1 MKIRT
6 LIQTSMTLM
15 ILTAC
20 GPNGQI
26 ASVSNPT
33 GSQSSTSQTSNSQTA
48 TQTDTQSSSQT
59 STQTS
64 ASLNGSVSGQMQS
77 DMTAMHEE
85 EAIYADAAA
94 VADSSNSFATQ
105 ALGASV
111 SLNTR
116 LRLSN
121 GPRPVTKPA
130 APAKDLRT
138 AAKAKLV
145 VAAANRT
152 QLKTHLITAGAISI
166 NGDGTI
172 TLDPKAF
179 ALTVNQ
185 RLQAEK
191 AKFQDQLLRIEARL
205 ALKHQV
211 GGDLLKRLYHHDF
224 AVRTS
229 DKTSVTNDDGSTTE
243 TVKISF
249 ENSKLGIKRE
259 VVLSKTSKDGK
270 LVKVD
275 FQLTESNPIFDRSL
289 TRIATYNGDGTK
301 NVLIDAK
308 TTWKDGRSSERHEER
323 LVNADGTVTGTG
335 TITRTARDGST
346 KTYTISLNIAAD
358 GGMTTGASDPASQ
371 TEVTLDEQ
379 ASGEATVT
387 TDVNGQENAT
397 NVDIAA
403 DATAAASTG
412 DSSAT

>member
-15 ILTAC
+15 LLTAC

-26 ASVSNPT
+26 AGVGNPT
-33 GSQSSTSQTSNSQTA
+33 GSPSSAAQTTTQNSAQN
-48 TQTDTQSSSQT
+48 SSQT
-59 STQTS
+59 SSQTS
-64 ASLNGSVSGQMQS
+64 ASSSIKGSVSGQMQS

-85 EAIYADAAA
+85 EAIYADAAT
-94 VADSSNSFATQ
+94 VADSDNSFATQ

-111 SLNTR
+111 SLNAR
-116 LRLSN
+116 LRLSS
-121 GPRPVTKPA
+121 GSRPVTKPA
-130 APAKDLRT
+130 APAKDLRA

-145 VAAANRT
+145 VAAANRN
-152 QLKTHLITAGAISI
+152 QLQAHLITASAVSI

-191 AKFQDQLLRIEARL
+191 ARFQDHLLRLDARL

-224 AVRTS
+224 VVRTS
-229 DKTSVTNDDGSTTE
+229 DKTSITNDDGSTTE

-249 ENSKLGIKRE
+249 ENSKLGIQRE
-259 VVLSKTSKDGK
+259 VVLAKTSQDGK

-289 TRIATYNGDGTK
+289 TRVATYNGDGTK

-323 LVNADGTVTGTG
+323 LVNADGSVTGTG
-335 TITRTARDGST
+335 TVTRTAKDGSA
-346 KTYTISLNIAAD
+346 KTYTISLNITAAGD
-358 GGMTTGASDPASQ
+358 MTTGASDPASQ

-387 TDVNGQENAT
+387 TDINGQESAA

-403 DATAAASTG
+403 DATAAASSG
-412 DSSAT
+412 DAA